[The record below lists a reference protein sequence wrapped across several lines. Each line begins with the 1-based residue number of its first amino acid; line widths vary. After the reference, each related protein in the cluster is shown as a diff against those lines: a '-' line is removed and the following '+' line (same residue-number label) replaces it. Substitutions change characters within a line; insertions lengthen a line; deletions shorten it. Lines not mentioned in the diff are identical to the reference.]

1 MPPGNLNG
9 GLIISDDLGTR
20 AVSEFYATGGG
31 QFSAR
36 TAARDAFL
44 AGNDMLYLG
53 NIISSDF
60 PDTYTTTTRI
70 IEFFAQK
77 YREDPAFAQ
86 RVDASVAR
94 ILAVKFGLY
103 GIFTL
108 SNVLTPASQLTDL
121 GTATEVTFDVA
132 RNSATLISPD
142 KQDLATVMPLPPQ
155 ANESMVFITDT
166 VNIKQCT
173 TCVEQPVLAM
183 DALQQTVLQLY
194 GPQSGNQTAN
204 FRLASYS
211 LQNLQ
216 SLLDAQEIPFIEDD
230 INRANWI
237 IISLTDAT
245 QGQTCAHQPFPARTS
260 RPFAREARDPFFV
273 WRTLLF

>member
-1 MPPGNLNG
+1 MQPGNLNG
-9 GLIISDDLGTR
+9 GLVISDDLGTQ

-53 NIISSDF
+53 NINSVDF
-60 PDTYTTTTRI
+60 PDSYTTTTSI

-94 ILAVKFGLY
+94 ILAAKFGLY
-103 GIFTL
+103 GVFTP
-108 SNVLTPASQLTDL
+108 SNVLNSDSLLPQL

-132 RNSATLISPD
+132 SNSATLVSPD
-142 KQDLATVMPLPPQ
+142 KQDLATVMPLPPS

-166 VNIKQCT
+166 SSTKQCS

-183 DALQQTVLQLY
+183 DALQQAVIQLV
-194 GPQSGNQTAN
+194 
-204 FRLASYS
+204 
-211 LQNLQ
+211 
-216 SLLDAQEIPFIEDD
+216 
-230 INRANWI
+230 RAAKWKSN
-237 IISLTDAT
+237 
-245 QGQTCAHQPFPARTS
+245 
-260 RPFAREARDPFFV
+260 E
-273 WRTLLF
+273 

>member
-1 MPPGNLNG
+1 MQPGKLQG
-9 GLIISDDLGTR
+9 GLVISDDLGTR

-60 PDTYTTTTRI
+60 PDTYTTTTRV

-103 GIFTL
+103 EIFTI
-108 SNVLTPASQLTDL
+108 SNVLAPASRLAEL

-166 VNIKQCT
+166 VNTKQCS
-173 TCVEQPVLAM
+173 TCVEQPALAM
-183 DALQQTVLQLY
+183 DALQQAVLQLY
-194 GPQSGNQTAN
+194 GPQSGNQTNN

-230 INRANWI
+230 INSRKLDHHLIDRCHAG
-237 IISLTDAT
+237 TAR
-245 QGQTCAHQPFPARTS
+245 AHQPLPA
-260 RPFAREARDPFFV
+260 
-273 WRTLLF
+273 